1 MTLEILQSGTFFCWT
16 LFINQFNM
24 LRVFSPGEAR
34 HDKLLLDSRHHYP
47 RSNQVRTAALT
58 SKEIMLATI
67 YNFQVWHKKFTKH
80 PKPTTIFNN
89 PNSKLTFRKE
99 DIFTALL
106 TVPNSF
112 RQRRRDNSAC
122 FYCQAWK
129 GLNFPHFL
137 TLFGN
142 IKFSH
147 RFNLVVTGTYTLF

>member
-1 MTLEILQSGTFFCWT
+1 MIFFKNTILCFLLLLKPHTKKTLSILFPFLKQKVTLEILQSGTCTFTRFV
-16 LFINQFNM
+16 NQFNM

-89 PNSKLTFRKE
+89 PKLTFQKE

-122 FYCQAWK
+122 FYCQA
-129 GLNFPHFL
+129 
-137 TLFGN
+137 
-142 IKFSH
+142 
-147 RFNLVVTGTYTLF
+147 

>member
-1 MTLEILQSGTFFCWT
+1 
-16 LFINQFNM
+16 M

-80 PKPTTIFNN
+80 PKPTNIFNN

-112 RQRRRDNSAC
+112 RQRRRDNSV
-122 FYCQAWK
+122 FFLLP
-129 GLNFPHFL
+129 GLKRPQLSSFSDPFWQHKIFPQ
-137 TLFGN
+137 
-142 IKFSH
+142 I
-147 RFNLVVTGTYTLF
+147 